1 MLYDRKY
8 ERESQIC
15 IDFST
20 KDFIVKLQ
28 INHYTYA
35 ILQVVE
41 DIGTPGYLYS
51 KHILDSRL

>member
-20 KDFIVKLQ
+20 KDFIVKL
-28 INHYTYA
+28 INQS
-35 ILQVVE
+35 L
-41 DIGTPGYLYS
+41 YLCNPPS
-51 KHILDSRL
+51 S